1 MVGITVKGRFREMCL
16 LLMLVIIGTRL
27 MCRISLL
34 WKSLHISFPICAGFR
49 ECRFVLHKNMDD
61 FYKKAA
67 FLCNFGVFHA
77 FPHKSCVIFFW
88 GLSFLHIWKPRCA
101 IFFRYP
107 KYYTNAGSVRR
118 LVHDAGIQPLSFH
131 DIVLKWSF
139 MSIDKRL
146 VQRYILNIK
155 KRSRWTV
162 AHRMFGS
169 DYSVT
174 L

>member
-1 MVGITVKGRFREMCL
+1 MRIAEGLDDINISAQMVGITVKGRFREMCL

-77 FPHKSCVIFFW
+77 FPHKSCVIFF
-88 GLSFLHIWKPRCA
+88 
-101 IFFRYP
+101 RYP